1 MVGDPSLCEAV
12 KLIELRLG
20 IVFRIVAHI
29 NPVKHELLDLVAGKV
44 RVQFLDA
51 LNGLLKIEPFC
62 VTPDQ
67 LASLGVE
74 LHVLQQIPEHIVN
87 RLSLMSLYSGSA
99 GHWGFPGAKAG
110 PSSVRGRLSSADPR
124 WGFSE
129 CAHGSP
135 GL

>member
-51 LNGLLKIEPFC
+51 LNRLLKIEPFC
-62 VTPDQ
+62 VRPDQ
-67 LASLGVE
+67 LALLGVE
-74 LHVLQQIPEHIVN
+74 LHVLQQIPEHIAYLYALLALTRTHPVCTEN
-87 RLSLMSLYSGSA
+87 LTRVDNVTEPLKLS
-99 GHWGFPGAKAG
+99 
-110 PSSVRGRLSSADPR
+110 
-124 WGFSE
+124 
-129 CAHGSP
+129 
-135 GL
+135 